1 MDAPLSLELI
11 AQASGLVRPNAQSL
25 LDVGCGAGNYSLKLL
40 EYLPNLD
47 VTLLDLSG
55 PMLDRA
61 LSRVQPAT
69 RGEVKVIQGDIRQAP
84 LEPSSF
90 DLIVAGAVLHHLR
103 EEEEWDLVFRK
114 LYQVLKEGGALWI
127 SDLVAHSIPQV
138 QELMWTRYGEYLKNL
153 KDEAYRDHVF
163 QYVQREDS
171 PRPLIFQLDLLR
183 KVGFVQVD
191 LLHKNGCFAVFGAV
205 K

>member
-11 AQASGLVRPNAQSL
+11 AQASALVRPNAQSL

-47 VTLLDLSG
+47 VTLLDLSR

-69 RGEVKVIQGDIRQAP
+69 RGEVKVIQGDIRKLR

>member
-11 AQASGLVRPNAQSL
+11 ARASALVRPNAQSL

-47 VTLLDLSG
+47 VTLLDLSR

-69 RGEVKVIQGDIRQAP
+69 RGEVKVIQGDIRQVR

-127 SDLVAHSIPQV
+127 SDFVAHSIPQV

>member
-11 AQASGLVRPNAQSL
+11 AQASALVRPNALSL
-25 LDVGCGAGNYSLKLL
+25 LDIGCGAGNYSLKLL

-47 VTLLDLSG
+47 VTLLDLSR

-61 LSRVQPAT
+61 LCRVQPAT
-69 RGEVKVIQGDIRQAP
+69 RGEVKVIQGDIRQVP
-84 LEPSSF
+84 LEPLSF

-114 LYQVLKEGGALWI
+114 LYHVLKEGGALWI

-153 KDEAYRDHVF
+153 KDEAYREHVF

-183 KVGFVQVD
+183 KAGFVQVD

>member
-11 AQASGLVRPNAQSL
+11 AQASALVRPNAQSL

-47 VTLLDLSG
+47 VTLLDLSR

-69 RGEVKVIQGDIRQAP
+69 RGEVKVIQGDIRKVR